1 MTLELYILYFL
12 YYELYGIIEMFKKC
26 INQGELTMGIMDF
39 FKAKEN
45 KRLKQEVEE
54 LRNLLTPEQKEVRDI
69 SDYLLELQEKKDKL
83 VNQVEKL
90 NEEISD
96 LINQKNIKKKELITL
111 DEEVLMQDFGLY
123 QPKYDFATSEQYKAK
138 LDDLRK
144 KQKQMIK
151 DKTAVH
157 YSTNWTVDGSK
168 AKGTKMTNDNIK
180 QILRS
185 FNTECE
191 NAIDRVKFNNIDS
204 MKKRIEKSFESLNK
218 LNETVHVG
226 LKPSFLNLKIEE
238 LYLAYEYQ
246 VKKQEEKEEQKR
258 IREELREQAKLK
270 KELEEARKNIDKDL
284 KHFTNALESLNIQL
298 NNNEITQEQ
307 REALLNKKNEL
318 EGQINTLT
326 NNLKDI
332 DYRQENQKAGY
343 VYVISNIGAFGED
356 IYKIGM
362 TRRLNPQDR
371 IDELGDASVPFN
383 FDVHAMIFA
392 EDAPALEN
400 ALHKAFD
407 NKKVNM
413 INQRREFFNVK
424 LEEIEKVIR
433 NNFDNTVEFIKIPE
447 AEQYRESVKMREQY
461 NRN

>member
-1 MTLELYILYFL
+1 MYYLEVIL
-12 YYELYGIIEMFKKC
+12 
-26 INQGELTMGIMDF
+26 MGIMDF

-45 KRLKQEVEE
+45 KRLKQEVDE
-54 LRNLLTPEQKEVRDI
+54 LRSLLTPEQKSIKDI
-69 SDYLLELQEKKDKL
+69 SACLLELQEKKEKL

-90 NEEISD
+90 NVEISD
-96 LINQKNIKKKELITL
+96 LTNQKNMKKKELINL
-111 DEEVLMQDFGLY
+111 DEESLMQDFGLY
-123 QPKYDFATSEQYKAK
+123 QPKYDFATSEQYKIK

-151 DKTAVH
+151 DKTAVS

-218 LNETVHVG
+218 LNETIHIQ
-226 LKPSFLNLKIEE
+226 LKQSFLNLKIEE

-270 KELEEARKNIDKDL
+270 KELDEARKNIDKDL
-284 KHFTNALESLNIQL
+284 KHFTNALELLNMQL
-298 NNNEITQEQ
+298 NNNELNQEQ
-307 REALLNKKNEL
+307 SEALLNKKSEL
-318 EGQINTLT
+318 EEQINILN

-383 FDVHAMIFA
+383 FDVHAMIFS

-407 NKKVNM
+407 NKKINMVNH
-413 INQRREFFNVK
+413 RREFFNVK
-424 LEEIEKVIR
+424 LDEIEKVVK
-433 NNFDNTVEFIKIPE
+433 NNFDNTVEFIKVPV
-447 AEQYRESVKMREQY
+447 AEQFRESVKIREQY

>member
-123 QPKYDFATSEQYKAK
+123 QPKYDFVTSEQYKAK

-447 AEQYRESVKMREQY
+447 AEQYRESVKIREQY

>member
-1 MTLELYILYFL
+1 
-12 YYELYGIIEMFKKC
+12 
-26 INQGELTMGIMDF
+26 MGIMDF

-54 LRNLLTPEQKEVRDI
+54 LRNLLTPEQKEVKDI

-138 LDDLRK
+138 LDDLRN

-151 DKTAVH
+151 DKTAVN

-318 EGQINTLT
+318 EEQINTLT

-447 AEQYRESVKMREQY
+447 AEQYRESVKIREQY